1 MNEPP
6 DGTEEDWSMPDGS
19 ASMPGAFAPPEIP
32 RGAEVIDIN
41 RRRRSRA
48 VEESAPQDVSA
59 GDMAPVPLRR
69 SEPLP
74 YLPQS
79 YPLLSAP
86 QDFSA
91 APSQSAMPMGQQS
104 AIPLSALPS
113 AFQRAH
119 QQQAPMGHR
128 PMATRPRGMGMVDSM
143 AAATL
148 SAETLAAETLAASER
163 GHMLGFS
170 TLAAG
175 TGALIGLRFGGVYGF
190 VSGTL
195 FAGAAVNG
203 LRAVLQ
209 GLQKT
214 PAGKREAIV
223 SGTYALAAAGFGG
236 YLIYLM
242 KKESAM
248 KKATPNRSDDDSCA
262 SPNGRRSCGIR
273 PIV

>member
-48 VEESAPQDVSA
+48 VEENAPQDLPA

-69 SEPLP
+69 PEPSP

-86 QDFSA
+86 QSFSA
-91 APSQSAMPMGQQS
+91 APSQSAMPMGQQL

-119 QQQAPMGHR
+119 QQAPMGHR
-128 PMATRPRGMGMVDSM
+128 PMATRPRGMGMVDTV

-175 TGALIGLRFGGVYGF
+175 TGALIGLRFGGIYGF
-190 VSGTL
+190 VSGSL